1 MRHDKTYPLY
11 TLLWAMLAL
20 TGMACDTTVKTDEAE
35 VGAAVRALSPGV
47 PDQVFTIDTA
57 KSTVTWI
64 GAKVTGRHN
73 GVIPIKEGQ
82 INLHNGIAHGGRTVF
97 DMTAVCSTDKTIDE
111 AGNKK
116 LTGHLR
122 SEEFF
127 DVAQHPTAS
136 FVITSIVFYDS
147 TERQE
152 VPSTTAS
159 AKKMRI
165 KNPTHKITGNLTI
178 KGITKS
184 VSFPALITQED
195 SLLRAKANFNID
207 RTEWKLNYGADKS
220 LGNKTIYPAVNIGL
234 DLVAR
239 PK

>member
-1 MRHDKTYPLY
+1 
-11 TLLWAMLAL
+11 MLAL

-35 VGAAVRALSPGV
+35 VGAAVRSLSPIV
-47 PDQVFTIDTA
+47 PDQVYRIDTT

-73 GVIPIKEGQ
+73 GVIPIKEGH
-82 INLHNGIAHGGRTVF
+82 INLHNGMAHGGKTVF
-97 DMTAVCSTDKTIDE
+97 DMANVRSSDKTIDE
-111 AGNKK
+111 AGNRK
-116 LTGHLR
+116 LTRHLR

-127 DVAQHPTAS
+127 GVEQHQTAS
-136 FVITSIVFYDS
+136 FVITSITPFDS

-152 VPSTTAS
+152 IPAAPAGT
-159 AKKMRI
+159 KRLRI

-184 VSFPALITQED
+184 VSFPALITLED
-195 SLLRAKANFNID
+195 TMLRAKANFNID
-207 RTEWKLNYGADKS
+207 RTEWRLNYGADKS

-234 DLVAR
+234 DLVAK
-239 PK
+239 PE